1 MYTMRMIV
9 PIAATLLVSL
19 TLPRLVSAEEKPPT
33 PREQEIQQRQAQ
45 RQAEQYQQN
54 LDEAR
59 QRYEQATQKYESMMH
74 EYEARR
80 AAFED
85 REPRGPSQQDIEK
98 RIDKLNNHLL
108 DLRRHEVDLRTQ
120 MEQLSVS
127 GRPGDAAGV
136 QLEVIEVNRQIEMT
150 QLELEQH
157 QRELERVQERREIGH
172 MQERLEY
179 VANWRD
185 IAFDP
190 QQAVTLATQSLV
202 ELHVAQDDAPGAAQA
217 LEALLDRVE
226 WTGARTTLRF
236 ALKEIYHDMGQ
247 PEQAADQLVK
257 IILEN
262 SGVKERN

>member
-33 PREQEIQQRQAQ
+33 PREQEIQQRQDQ

-54 LDEAR
+54 LDQAR
-59 QRYEQATQKYESMMH
+59 QQYEQATQKYETMMR

-80 AAFED
+80 AASED
-85 REPRGPSQQDIEK
+85 REPRGPSQNEIEK
-98 RIDKLNNHLL
+98 RIDELNNRLL

-120 MEQLSVS
+120 MEQLNVS
-127 GRPGDAAGV
+127 GRPGDAAGIK
-136 QLEVIEVNRQIEMT
+136 LEVIEVNRQIEMT

-157 QRELERVQERREIGH
+157 QHELQRVQERREIGH
-172 MQERLEY
+172 MQDRLEY

-190 QQAVTLATQSLV
+190 QQAITLATQSLV
-202 ELHVAQDDAPGAAQA
+202 ELHMGQDDAAGAAQA
-217 LEALLDRVE
+217 LEDLLPRVE
-226 WTGARTTLRF
+226 WTGARTALRF
-236 ALKEIYHDMGQ
+236 ALKEVYNDMGH
-247 PEQAADQLVK
+247 PEKAADQLVK

-262 SGVKERN
+262 SDASNRN